1 MKPGLANKIFKRMR
15 GLLSEEEGMRTKH
28 GIAFA
33 LDILAANG
41 VAHMNITD
49 DFGND
54 ILISTKDKVISTSLI
69 RDGEY
74 SLEIMRTLVE
84 RMQAAG
90 LAPGDFLFVNA
101 GANIG
106 TTIINAKNC
115 GFVQMLAI
123 EPDPS
128 NFKLLTHNTGQ
139 LSDAAVTL
147 KNVAVGREEGE
158 LILYRHPTN
167 HGMHSMIPPEG
178 VDLNESAASDD
189 TAQLRVA
196 VKPLSSL
203 IDEGKPFVLF
213 GDVEGYELPLL
224 QGGITRI
231 KENCQ
236 AMCLELT
243 PVRYDAETAQDL
255 TKIFGSF
262 SDSYFNVETGESLPV
277 SDLSGAL
284 RKKGAGQFDAIFL
297 RRIT

>member
-1 MKPGLANKIFKRMR
+1 MR
-15 GLLSEEEGMRTKH
+15 GLLSQEEGMRTKH

-41 VAHMNITD
+41 VAHMNVTD

-74 SLEIMRTLVE
+74 SFAIMQTLVE
-84 RMQAAG
+84 HLQAAG
-90 LAPGDFLFVNA
+90 LDHSDILFVNA

-115 GFVQMLAI
+115 GFTRMLGI

-128 NFKLLTHNTGQ
+128 NFKLLTHNAGQ
-139 LSDAAVTL
+139 LKDCEVTL
-147 KNVAVGREEGE
+147 ENVAVGRQEGE

-178 VDLNESAASDD
+178 MNTNGD
-189 TAQLRVA
+189 TTGDTIGDATRKDPGQLRVA

-203 IDEGKPFVLF
+203 IDEGTPFVLF

-224 QGGITRI
+224 EGGIERI
-231 KENCQ
+231 SENCQ

-243 PVRYDAETAQDL
+243 PSRYDAETAHDL
-255 TKIFGSF
+255 TEIFSSF
-262 SDSYFNVETGESLPV
+262 SDSYFNVETGESQPV
-277 SDLSGAL
+277 SNLENAL
-284 RKKGAGQFDAIFL
+284 RQKGAGQFDAIFL
-297 RRIT
+297 RRIA